1 LAALI
6 KYVEMSRLDQAIRH
20 IIVSQ
25 AEHLA
30 WFCWD
35 WIVLSR
41 SFPASGFLLISNPRT
56 AMSRDM
62 K

>member
-1 LAALI
+1 MFLAAKRTHANENLLFRVSLAALI

-30 WFCWD
+30 
-35 WIVLSR
+35 
-41 SFPASGFLLISNPRT
+41 
-56 AMSRDM
+56 
-62 K
+62 